1 MMPATAAVL
10 AGSRE
15 GEALLC
21 VELLLPVGD
30 AEGFTAD
37 AARPSLSDHVPLL
50 VAGPTAH
57 MLLRVLDVL
66 IVVRVADLRT
76 AGIAAVSLALSQTGW
91 ADPLLQ
97 TLLVILPSAELAFR
111 IGPAQL
117 PFEPRRKEQQGLLI
131 LLRHPTAREEVV
143 VTAKH
148 LQPLPGGVTAATAV
162 VRLPTAERLVEC
174 LLQFVREMTP
184 TVPPRPRR
192 HLAVLLVSKW
202 VGEVPLDDILLHPL
216 APLHGVRLSSGQH
229 NHKKEGRHGEALV
242 LNRAQYGVVLLNL
255 RRSEGDGADG
265 AREALHLIAVRIHEV
280 DLRRRL
286 KKNVKRVDITEDHI
300 AVMQVLQ
307 LFEDRD
313 AELDRVHLCPL
324 RKVLQNDGLRDKK
337 AFLQLLARSLLHQ
350 IADELALCVVDH
362 RHREADTV
370 AVDLPREHKAQL
382 LVFAARD
389 LVPLIDLGND
399 AGLVR
404 PIGDT
409 LAAGADLCP
418 EPQRAALP
426 RTAYHHL
433 VSRCW
438 DRRDRDDRIRHIR
451 DRRRRRKAR
460 FLFVKL
466 GLGGGGGNITWHRRF
481 SAALGAPD
489 KDILQTAAAI
499 KALHADR
506 LDPAYC
512 ITVLTNGKCSGSKLV
527 ILRDQQHIIGETKTR
542 EYAQQDI
549 ISKFIIVWIA
559 NDRNKI
565 SLLQIDHCAACVLCL
580 FLDSRR
586 LLLCFRYVV
595 GISKFLE
602 FVIDTFGNDNALPRP
617 LENRD
622 DLLPELIRTAREQ
635 AAGINENLVLLH
647 IGFKIANV
655 SVLHRRCSSLLDLSP
670 SIGDCCVW
678 QRPRLGII

>member
-1 MMPATAAVL
+1 M
-10 AGSRE
+10 
-15 GEALLC
+15 
-21 VELLLPVGD
+21 
-30 AEGFTAD
+30 
-37 AARPSLSDHVPLL
+37 
-50 VAGPTAH
+50 
-57 MLLRVLDVL
+57 
-66 IVVRVADLRT
+66 
-76 AGIAAVSLALSQTGW
+76 
-91 ADPLLQ
+91 
-97 TLLVILPSAELAFR
+97 
-111 IGPAQL
+111 
-117 PFEPRRKEQQGLLI
+117 
-131 LLRHPTAREEVV
+131 

-350 IADELALCVVDH
+350 IADELPLCVVDH

-418 EPQRAALP
+418 EPQCAALP

-451 DRRRRRKAR
+451 DRRRRCKAR

-466 GLGGGGGNITWHRRF
+466 GLGGGGRGVSATCDRDWCTFLRARLEYIQQTTATVKSLHSDFPHSAHR
-481 SAALGAPD
+481 
-489 KDILQTAAAI
+489 TA
-499 KALHADR
+499 
-506 LDPAYC
+506 
-512 ITVLTNGKCSGSKLV
+512 VLTEIKYCLSQLT
-527 ILRDQQHIIGETKTR
+527 ILGNQHHVVPQTETHKH
-542 EYAQQDI
+542 AQEDI
-549 ISKFIIVWIA
+549 ISEISIIWISMHM
-559 NDRNKI
+559 NKI
-565 SLLQIDHCAACVLCL
+565 PFLK
-580 FLDSRR
+580 FLDRFAR
-586 LLLCFRYVV
+586 PPCLLIQIRIIRALASTVV
-595 GISKFLE
+595 RIFCQFFE
-602 FVIDTFGNDNALPRP
+602 FTKDAFWNDNALPRP
-617 LENRD
+617 LEDRD

-678 QRPRLGII
+678 QRPLLGII